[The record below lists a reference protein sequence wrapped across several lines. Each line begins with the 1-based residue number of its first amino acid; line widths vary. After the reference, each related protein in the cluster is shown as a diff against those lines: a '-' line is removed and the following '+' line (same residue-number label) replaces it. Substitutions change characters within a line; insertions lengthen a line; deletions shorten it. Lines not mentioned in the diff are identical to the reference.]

1 LLGKIIVAAGALSI
15 VIVLPLVLVSAFF
28 CRRTLRGYPGSKQ
41 RSDAAPPNS
50 TTVTILAHDG
60 AVLSASWLQSSRTN
74 GDCVVVLHGIGDS
87 RLGVARFA
95 PMLLNQGYSVLL
107 PDSRAHGQSGGRFVT
122 YGLLEKYDVID
133 WANWMKR
140 AGYRKLYALGES
152 LGGAVLIESAAIQP
166 IFSAI
171 VAESPYADF
180 RQVSEY
186 HVAASGRVPPV
197 VARLIVA
204 GTLTYAAWV
213 YRLDLW
219 RVSPVES
226 IVRASTP
233 ILLIHGLDDTRT
245 PPYNSV
251 RLAEANPGNSLWLV
265 PKAQHT
271 EASLAEPEEFRKRVL
286 SWFAQ

>member
-1 LLGKIIVAAGALSI
+1 
-15 VIVLPLVLVSAFF
+15 
-28 CRRTLRGYPGSKQ
+28 
-41 RSDAAPPNS
+41 
-50 TTVTILAHDG
+50 
-60 AVLSASWLQSSRTN
+60 
-74 GDCVVVLHGIGDS
+74 
-87 RLGVARFA
+87 
-95 PMLLNQGYSVLL
+95 MLLNQGYSVLL
-107 PDSRAHGQSGGRFVT
+107 PDNRAHGESGGEFVT
-122 YGLLEKYDVID
+122 YGLLERYDVIA

-186 HVAASGRVPPV
+186 HVAASGRVPPF

-213 YRLDLW
+213 YRLDLR

-226 IVRASTP
+226 IARASTP

-251 RLAEANPGNSLWLV
+251 RLARANARNGLWLV
-265 PKAQHT
+265 PKAGHT
-271 EASLAEPEEFRKRVL
+271 EASLAAPEEFRRRVL
-286 SWFAQ
+286 NWFSG